1 MLGPEQINF
10 APRPAP
16 MMLDAAATI
25 RVTEQVARGM
35 GLRDNQIIRG
45 VIEDRGGLLK
55 LILNNR
61 EFNWPPVKKFKL
73 GDQVTFKVS
82 GAAGGKFLQPVV
94 TDNSAPGPISPLAG
108 QALGDKAHRI
118 MGLMYRPEQASSL
131 SQLFSSFASDPFLT
145 SHMRSASGARL
156 DQLIYTMARIS
167 PDIVR
172 SALINSGLFGE
183 HRLGHNLAQREDIKQ
198 LLRNIIRNPT
208 AQNSE
213 EGLLDKAVDEIESRQ
228 LEALIAQ
235 QNREVS
241 YHFVIPFYDSE
252 PVELQFE
259 RGPGDFTKGEADWV
273 INLHTQ
279 SESLGEIWAKT
290 TIKASAEIEMIFWAE
305 IKESAEIAK
314 KARDQLSLI
323 MDDFG
328 LNLAKFT
335 VLNAHRPT
343 IDSALSGPGQVL
355 DVIT

>member
-61 EFNWPPVKKFKL
+61 EFNWPPIKKFKL
-73 GDQVTFKVS
+73 GDQITFKIS
-82 GAAGGKFLQPVV
+82 GAAGGKVLQPVAP
-94 TDNSAPGPISPLAG
+94 DNPVPVPASPQIG
-108 QALGDKAHRI
+108 QALGDKAQRI
-118 MGLMYRPEQASSL
+118 MGLMYRPEQPSSL

-172 SALINSGLFGE
+172 NALINSGLFGE

-213 EGLLDKAVDEIESRQ
+213 GDLLDKAVDEIESRQ
-228 LEALIAQ
+228 LEALVAQ

-259 RGPGDFTKGEADWV
+259 RGPGDFTQGEADWV
-273 INLHTQ
+273 INLHTK
-279 SESLGEIWAKT
+279 SDSLGEVWAKT
-290 TIKASAEIEMIFWAE
+290 TIKASADIEMIFWAE
-305 IKESAEIAK
+305 AQESADIAK
-314 KARDQLSLI
+314 RGKDQLSLI
-323 MDDFG
+323 LNEFG
-328 LNLAKFT
+328 LSLVKFT
-335 VLNAHRPT
+335 VLNAHRPI
-343 IDSALSGPGQVL
+343 IDATLSGPGQVL
-355 DVIT
+355 DVTT